1 MSKKNLTKHE
11 IRQAIKK
18 IGFSD
23 NYSKK
28 ILNDLL
34 NVLSET
40 ISKKDLYIKNFGKF
54 KIHFKKQRLGRNP
67 KTNEPYTI
75 SSRKSLSFLASK
87 KIIDYLNS

>member
-67 KTNEPYTI
+67 KTKEPYTI

>member
-1 MSKKNLTKHE
+1 MAKKNLTKHE

-18 IGFSD
+18 IGFSE

-34 NVLSET
+34 DVLSDT
-40 ISKKDLYIKNFGKF
+40 VSKKNLYIKNFGKF
-54 KIHFKKQRLGRNP
+54 KIYFKKQRLGRNP
-67 KTNEPYTI
+67 KTNEPHII
-75 SSRKSLSFLASK
+75 SSRKTLSFLASK